1 MRCPEPVDASQHCK
15 FIDCVPSGMP
25 FEIEREDPIPQDT
38 LEDMERRK
46 SMIRTDNMEWIEK
59 VKAARSLIYEG
70 KKAVDNK
77 KDVESLLKADSLVP
91 TIVSY
96 HFYHFFSTGPVL
108 NLRLERFF

>member
-1 MRCPEPVDASQHCK
+1 MLIATLRPNGTCPRC
-15 FIDCVPSGMP
+15 CVPVAQYHQMGTP
-25 FEIEREDPIPQDT
+25 
-38 LEDMERRK
+38 EDMERRK